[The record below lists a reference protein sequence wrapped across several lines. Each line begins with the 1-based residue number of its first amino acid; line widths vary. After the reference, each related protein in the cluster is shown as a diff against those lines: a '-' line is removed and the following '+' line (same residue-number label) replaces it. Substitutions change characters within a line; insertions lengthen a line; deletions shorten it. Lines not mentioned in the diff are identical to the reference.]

1 MRELVC
7 TVACPYGRLQGV
19 LLDNQSILVAYD
31 YLRGEPREKIKKG
44 VESNHGDCI
53 DCNLCVQVC
62 PTGIDIR
69 NGTQMECVNC
79 TACIDACDMVM
90 EKTKRPKRLIGFKSE
105 TEIKTKSTFNLSPKV
120 YGYSAV
126 FLLLL
131 SFLLFLLFSR
141 SPVKTTI
148 LRASGTLY
156 QLNDLKGT
164 VSNLYTAEMVNK
176 TDGTIKFTILPD
188 NKQARIQYIEKPD
201 SIPYGGSTK
210 TTFFLVLPQNAI
222 NNYKSTISFSIV
234 SNGKVLD
241 RFETTFIAPPKP

>member
-1 MRELVC
+1 
-7 TVACPYGRLQGV
+7 LQGV

-31 YLRGEPREKIKKG
+31 YSRGEPRQKIKKG
-44 VESNHGDCI
+44 VESEHGDCI

-90 EKTKRPKRLIGFKSE
+90 EKTHRPLRLIGFKSE
-105 TEIKTKSTFNLSPKV
+105 TEIKTKSAFKISPKV
-120 YGYSAV
+120 YGYTGV
-126 FLLLL
+126 LLALA
-131 SFLLFLLFSR
+131 SFLLFLLFTR

-156 QLNDLKGT
+156 QLNDVNGT

-176 TDGTIKFTILPD
+176 TNGTINFQIIPD
-188 NKQARIQYIEKPD
+188 NKSARIQYIEKPD
-201 SIPYGGSTK
+201 SITYGRSTK
-210 TTFFLVLPQNAI
+210 TTFFLILPQADI
-222 NNYKSTISFSIV
+222 RKYKTTVGFHILSK
-234 SNGKVLD
+234 GKVLD
-241 RFETTFIAPPKP
+241 SFETTFIAPPKP